1 MRIRAKW
8 YWPDSISYLHT
19 DYSFSYSLSTSTL
32 GLYYIHHSKP
42 KMDIW
47 RCYPCIILKLK
58 KKNVSFVSVNSF
70 KNVEKY
76 ILAYSFLLL

>member
-1 MRIRAKW
+1 M
-8 YWPDSISYLHT
+8 HN
-19 DYSFSYSLSTSTL
+19 
-32 GLYYIHHSKP
+32 SK
-42 KMDIW
+42 I
-47 RCYPCIILKLK
+47 K